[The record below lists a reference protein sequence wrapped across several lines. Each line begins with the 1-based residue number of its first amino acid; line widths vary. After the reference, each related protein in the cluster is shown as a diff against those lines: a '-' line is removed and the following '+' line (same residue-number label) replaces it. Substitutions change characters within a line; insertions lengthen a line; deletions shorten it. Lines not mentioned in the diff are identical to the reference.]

1 VESQTGSD
9 EVMMSEDAR
18 DTVATE
24 GAFERLLR
32 RVVDVRPGETR
43 AMMTSFV
50 FFFFLL
56 SSYFVLRPIRDEVA
70 ASSGVTKLPWLFAG
84 TLTVTLIFNPFFSA
98 LVVRFPVRKVIPIS
112 YQFFVANLL
121 VFYGVLRFMSRAEG
135 STVDIWTG
143 RAFFVWITVFAL
155 FNTSIFWCLMADSFR
170 SEQAKRMFGFI
181 GVGGTF
187 GSIVG
192 SAVTA
197 SLAPRIGT
205 LNLLLMSVGLL
216 ELAVFTVVRFPL
228 QPASGAGDAVPLTR
242 GSIRG
247 ARGAVGNQDVIG
259 GSVWAGFTHVVR
271 SPYLFGICV
280 FMVLFTIGSTFLYF
294 EQSDIVGH
302 LYASKAARTAVLAR
316 LELAAQ
322 VLTVMTQIFFTGRII
337 RWLGLAA
344 TLALLPALS
353 IVGFGALGAMPGI
366 TALAVLTVLRR
377 AGNFALTN
385 PAMEVLFTVVKRE
398 DKYKAKNIIETF
410 VYRGGDQIGAWTY
423 AGLIAIGFGLT
434 AISYAAIPLSLLW
447 LALGLWL
454 GRKQAILAGDRD
466 AMPPVVGGILVPS
479 SSTSNVS

>member
-1 VESQTGSD
+1 VESQAGDD
-9 EVMMSEDAR
+9 EVTMPEAAR
-18 DTVATE
+18 ENPSSVS
-24 GAFERLLR
+24 AFERLLR

-187 GSIVG
+187 GSIIG

-205 LNLLLMSVGLL
+205 LNLLLVSVALL

-228 QPASGAGDAVPLTR
+228 QPAGGSGDAVPLTR
-242 GSIRG
+242 GAIRG
-247 ARGAVGNQDVIG
+247 ARDQEVIG

-280 FMVLFTIGSTFLYF
+280 FMILFTIGSTFLYF

-322 VLTVMTQIFFTGRII
+322 VLTVVTQIFFPGRII

-344 TLALLPALS
+344 TLALLPAMS

-366 TALAVLTVLRR
+366 TALAVLTVMRR
-377 AGNFALTN
+377 AGNFAITN

-423 AGLIAIGFGLT
+423 AALIAIGFGLT
-434 AISYAAIPLSLLW
+434 AISYAAIPLSIIW

-466 AMPPVVGGILVPS
+466 ASPPVVGGILVPS
-479 SSTSNVS
+479 SSTSNAS

>member
-1 VESQTGSD
+1 
-9 EVMMSEDAR
+9 MSEDAGEN
-18 DTVATE
+18 VSAE
-24 GAFERLLR
+24 SPFERLLR

-70 ASSGVTKLPWLFAG
+70 ASSGVSKLPWLFAG
-84 TLTVTLIFNPFFSA
+84 TLAVTLIFNPFFSA
-98 LVVRFPVRKVIPIS
+98 LVVRFPVRRVIPIS

-121 VFYGVLRFMSRAEG
+121 VFYGVLRFMSRTEG

-205 LNLLLMSVGLL
+205 LNLLLVSVALL

-228 QPASGAGDAVPLTR
+228 QPASGAGDAVPLVR
-242 GSIRG
+242 GAIRG
-247 ARGAVGNQDVIG
+247 AARDQDVIG

-271 SPYLFGICV
+271 SPYLLGICV

-322 VLTVMTQIFFTGRII
+322 VLTVVTQIFFTGRII

-353 IVGFGALGAMPGI
+353 VVGFGALGAMPGI

-377 AGNFALTN
+377 AGNFAINN

-398 DKYKAKNIIETF
+398 DKYKAKNVIETF
-410 VYRGGDQIGAWTY
+410 VYRGGDQIGAWAY
-423 AGLIAIGFGLT
+423 AALVAIGLGMT
-434 AISYAAIPLSLLW
+434 AISYAAIPLSLIW

-466 AMPPVVGGILVPS
+466 APPPVVGVLVPS
-479 SSTSNVS
+479 SSTSNAS

>member
-1 VESQTGSD
+1 MPETRD
-9 EVMMSEDAR
+9 EPV
-18 DTVATE
+18 
-24 GAFERLLR
+24 GAFETLLR
-32 RVVDVRPGETR
+32 RVVDVRGGETR
-43 AMMTSFV
+43 AMLTSFV

-56 SSYFVLRPIRDEVA
+56 CSYFVLRPIRDEVA
-70 ASSGVTKLPWLFAG
+70 AASGVTKLPWLFAG
-84 TLTVTLIFNPFFSA
+84 TLTVTLLFNPFFSA
-98 LVVRFPVRKVIPIS
+98 LVVRFPVRRVIPIS

-121 VFYGVLRFMSRAEG
+121 VFYAVLRFISSAEG
-135 STVDIWTG
+135 STVDVWTG

-197 SLAPRIGT
+197 ALAPRIGAV
-205 LNLLLMSVGLL
+205 NLLLVSVGLL
-216 ELAVFTVVRFPL
+216 ELAVFTIVRFPL
-228 QPASGAGDAVPLTR
+228 QPQSGGAREAAPADVGP
-242 GSIRG
+242 IRG
-247 ARGAVGNQDVIG
+247 RARDRDVIG
-259 GSVWAGFTHVVR
+259 GSVWAGFTHVAR
-271 SPYLFGICV
+271 SPYLLGICV
-280 FMVLFTIGSTFLYF
+280 FLILFTIGSTFLYF
-294 EQSDIVGH
+294 EQSDIIGR
-302 LYASKAARTAVLAR
+302 LYTNRASRTAVLAQ

-322 VLTVMTQIFFTGRII
+322 VLTVITQIFFTGRII

-344 TLALLPALS
+344 ALALLPALS

-366 TALAVLTVLRR
+366 TALAVFTVLRR
-377 AGNFALTN
+377 ASNFAITN

-423 AGLIAIGFGLT
+423 AGLIAVGFGLA
-434 AISYAAIPLSLLW
+434 AISYAAIPLSVIW

-454 GRKQAILAGDRD
+454 GRRQAVLAGDRD
-466 AMPPVVGGILVPS
+466 ASPPIVGGILVPS
-479 SSTSNVS
+479 SSTSPAS